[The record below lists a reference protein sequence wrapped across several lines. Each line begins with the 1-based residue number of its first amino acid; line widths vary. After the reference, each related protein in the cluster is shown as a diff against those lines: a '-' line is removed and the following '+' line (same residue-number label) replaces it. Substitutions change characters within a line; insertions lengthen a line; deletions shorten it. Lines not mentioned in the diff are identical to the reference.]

1 MKETT
6 FSNWLFLA
14 VGIDALMIAR
24 RVCDLS
30 SKLFPH
36 GGYRGHRT
44 LAAWTGE
51 QEVYLWAAFF
61 LAGTGGIV
69 MARRDTRPL
78 FYWNLCC
85 VATLTVA
92 YPPLIGGIE
101 HALFFA
107 ASLVAAVSIYF
118 SRRQSKAASSS
129 N

>member
-1 MKETT
+1 MKTTT

-24 RVCDLS
+24 RVWDLS
-30 SKLFPH
+30 WKLFPH
-36 GGYRGHRT
+36 GGYRGHHT

-61 LAGTGGIV
+61 LAAIGGIL
-69 MARRDTRPL
+69 MARLDTRPL

-85 VATLTVA
+85 LATLTVA
-92 YPPLIGGIE
+92 HRPLIGGFE
-101 HALFFA
+101 HALFIG

-118 SRRQSKAASSS
+118 SRRQPKAAALS